1 MLVLCQFILVKGSIF
16 DILVIMSNSE
26 KLKYFIKVLVPFFSS
41 LCQIKDI
48 FIKKIIFTKH
58 EKTLI
63 LSGF

>member
-48 FIKKIIFTKH
+48 FIKILFLQNTK
-58 EKTLI
+58 KP
-63 LSGF
+63 